1 MRFVAL
7 AASVFGW
14 IRAYGAG
21 TFLRPDTVSGKHS
34 SQPRSSAL
42 ELLSAFKE
50 KTERAVSIV
59 PSRCMYR
66 PRARNYSRWIVLFGN
81 VFRPRHHFDSLR
93 GAPSQ
98 RRPPNAVRVRLKNER
113 SRKSRRNWDRYG
125 SACRNCPTVGIETG
139 QLGGVVHSRNW
150 HRKKELDH
158 IASSVEWVVSISRIE
173 IGDKRW
179 SVMRS
184 KVWSVMRL
192 RGNRSQDGSAKCKKR
207 YSPECA
213 RSSFE
218 FVAS

>member
-1 MRFVAL
+1 M
-7 AASVFGW
+7 
-14 IRAYGAG
+14 
-21 TFLRPDTVSGKHS
+21 
-34 SQPRSSAL
+34 
-42 ELLSAFKE
+42 
-50 KTERAVSIV
+50 
-59 PSRCMYR
+59 
-66 PRARNYSRWIVLFGN
+66 
-81 VFRPRHHFDSLR
+81 
-93 GAPSQ
+93 
-98 RRPPNAVRVRLKNER
+98 
-113 SRKSRRNWDRYG
+113 
-125 SACRNCPTVGIETG
+125 
-139 QLGGVVHSRNW
+139 HSRNW

-179 SVMRS
+179 SVTRS